1 MPPTYIVYLVSN
13 PMAGFSPHLPVF
25 FSILSSLFAIET
37 PNSSLPKEER
47 ESSVPS
53 DSCSQTAQP
62 NSSSIHQT
70 KGTHIFKHV
79 TTTGSWISAVHDD
92 IFTQNC
98 VVSVCIL
105 CMLIQNCQFVTEG
118 VDCPPF

>member
-1 MPPTYIVYLVSN
+1 MLPTCIVYLVSN

-92 IFTQNC
+92 IFTQRIVLYQYVSC
-98 VVSVCIL
+98 VC
-105 CMLIQNCQFVTEG
+105 
-118 VDCPPF
+118 